1 MLGAIPT
8 GLAILLTNMVAGNTE
23 LRAIPEGY
31 TPKEWE
37 YYPSPIQRFFVK
49 HFKIGYQELYEVS
62 LHNNWETS
70 KIVEMKRQMALT
82 GDYKGWY
89 HRADLAKFA
98 RQRRAMQQGNA
109 DTRGHQ
115 LED

>member
-1 MLGAIPT
+1 M
-8 GLAILLTNMVAGNTE
+8 
-23 LRAIPEGY
+23 
-31 TPKEWE
+31 
-37 YYPSPIQRFFVK
+37 K

-70 KIVEMKRQMALT
+70 KIVEMKQLKAEVKRQMALT
-82 GDYKGWY
+82 GDYKVRDWSTLRILVSDWSTLQGWY

-98 RQRRAMQQGNA
+98 RQRRAMQEDNA
-109 DTRGHQ
+109 AGRGHR

>member
-37 YYPSPIQRFFVK
+37 YYPSPLSRFFVK

-70 KIVEMKRQMALT
+70 KVVEMKQLKAEVKRQMALK
-82 GDYKGWY
+82 GDYKV
-89 HRADLAKFA
+89 RALLASDK
-98 RQRRAMQQGNA
+98 
-109 DTRGHQ
+109 
-115 LED
+115 L